1 MCPPCRFKYG
11 ARVRFRGVSVIRTYG
26 LTHIGL
32 AVRDADRSFQ
42 FYERVLGVR
51 ATYREPGMIQAQT
64 PGSHDVIVFEENGRR
79 VGQMEGVTHF
89 GFRLVDPKD
98 IEAAAEAVRNAGGE
112 VLESGEFVP
121 GEPYLFARDLDG
133 YRIEIWFEKS

>member
-51 ATYREPGMIQAQT
+51 AIYREPGMIQAQT
-64 PGSHDVIVFEENGRR
+64 PGSHDVIVFEENGGK
-79 VGQMEGVTHF
+79 VGQMEGVSHF
-89 GFRLVDPKD
+89 GFRLMDPKD
-98 IEAAAEAVRNAGGE
+98 IEAAAEAVRQAWGS
-112 VLESGEFVP
+112 VLDSVDFVQV
-121 GEPYLFARDLDG
+121 E
-133 YRIEIWFEKS
+133 

>member
-1 MCPPCRFKYG
+1 
-11 ARVRFRGVSVIRTYG
+11 

-32 AVRDADRSFQ
+32 AVRNADRYFQ
-42 FYERVLGVR
+42 VDERVLGVR

-64 PGSHDVIVFEENGRR
+64 PGSHDVIVFEENGRK
-79 VGQMEGVTHF
+79 VGQMEGVSHF
-89 GFRLVDPKD
+89 GFRLTDPKD

-112 VLESGEFVP
+112 ILESGEFVP

-133 YRIEIWFEKS
+133 YRIEIWFEKSKA